1 MEFVLY
7 ETLNP
12 FIVSDQ
18 LNFHKTLK
26 GGIKWWKCTT
36 NSLECQFLN
45 KRDDPEV
52 R

>member
-7 ETLNP
+7 EKLEP
-12 FIVSDQ
+12 LIVVGGYQ

-36 NSLECQFLN
+36 NSLGCQYF
-45 KRDDPEV
+45 EQT
-52 R
+52 